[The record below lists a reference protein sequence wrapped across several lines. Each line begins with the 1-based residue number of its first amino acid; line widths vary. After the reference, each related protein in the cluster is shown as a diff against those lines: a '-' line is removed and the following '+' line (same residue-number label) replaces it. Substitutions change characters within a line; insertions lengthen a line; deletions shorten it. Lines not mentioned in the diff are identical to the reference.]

1 MQLTKMDGQ
10 ITSLVLFRGSMEMGR
25 FERHDVSPL
34 GSGAVEETHSTP
46 RIHQA
51 FGGGLSAAC

>member
-1 MQLTKMDGQ
+1 MDGQ
-10 ITSLVLFRGSMEMGR
+10 ITSLVLFRASMEMGR

-34 GSGAVEETHSTP
+34 CSGAAEETHSTP

-51 FGGGLSAAC
+51 FEGGLSAAC